1 MNEIEKIKQE
11 YVLSVD
17 GLDFSVKGRISERI
31 NGTPDQRFSFR
42 MSHYCRPSEKAATVY
57 YPSKVSFSTFN
68 DAEESLLSYLT
79 SFTTIDV
86 TSNKGY

>member
-17 GLDFSVKGRISERI
+17 GLDFSIKGRISERI
-31 NGTPDQRFSFR
+31 NGTPEQRFSWR
-42 MSHYCRPSEKAATVY
+42 ISHYCRPSEKAAGVY
-57 YPSKVSFSTFN
+57 YPSKLSFSTFK
-68 DAEESLLSYLT
+68 DAEETLLSYLT

-86 TSNKGY
+86 TPNNRY